1 MSEFELDNKSE
12 MIYINEDANEDAN
25 EEPKKKPFIVKQDP
39 VTGDW
44 NATIVKMDENNNENE
59 IKQEEDDI
67 QESETDDIQE
77 SETDDIQESET
88 DDIQESETDDIQES
102 ETYDIQESETDD
114 IQESETDEHKNSDNK
129 FLSCEKFH
137 HNKFVTRS
145 HFSNMMFS
153 HISMIIPCIWWICID
168 FPKTDNDILYSKL
181 MSIIMTAAV
190 IFSYLYHYYYECILC
205 NAENTYMLFAI
216 SCLNIYMYL
225 RNVSIFY
232 ILVGSLLLI
241 TLDKYLK
248 YCNSRTV
255 DFYETFHPFCHYIA
269 GLYIYYCVWNLQNAQ
284 QNICNTA
291 STGVIFN
298 DVYSGVNYHTM
309 QK

>member
-59 IKQEEDDI
+59 IKPEEDDI

-77 SETDDIQESET
+77 SETDES
-88 DDIQESETDDIQES
+88 
-102 ETYDIQESETDD
+102 
-114 IQESETDEHKNSDNK
+114 ESETDEHKNSDNK